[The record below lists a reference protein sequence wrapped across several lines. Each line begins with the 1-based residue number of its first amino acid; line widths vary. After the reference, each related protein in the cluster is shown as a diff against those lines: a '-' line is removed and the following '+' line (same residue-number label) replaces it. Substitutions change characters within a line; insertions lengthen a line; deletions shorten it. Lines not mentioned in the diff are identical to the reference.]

1 MSTLATSI
9 YSTGSPSHSNQR
21 KDIKGIQIGREE
33 VKLSLSEM
41 AWYYIQKILKMPHTH
56 THKKPLLELKNDFS
70 KVAGYK
76 INTF

>member
-1 MSTLATSI
+1 
-9 YSTGSPSHSNQR
+9 
-21 KDIKGIQIGREE
+21 
-33 VKLSLSEM
+33 M